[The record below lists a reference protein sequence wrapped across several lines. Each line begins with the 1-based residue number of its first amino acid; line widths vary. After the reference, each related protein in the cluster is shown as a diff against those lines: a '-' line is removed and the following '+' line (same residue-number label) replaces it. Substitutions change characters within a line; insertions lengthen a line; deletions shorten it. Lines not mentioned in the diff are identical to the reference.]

1 MTERKTDWVVSFES
15 VRKQQEADIARLTT
29 PAQRFQ
35 WLEEAFEALSP
46 FIERSSLRSE
56 PDAMGPGASA

>member
-1 MTERKTDWVVSFES
+1 MTERKTDWAVSFES

-46 FIERSSLRSE
+46 FIERSSLRCETEEKGFGS
-56 PDAMGPGASA
+56 

>member
-1 MTERKTDWVVSFES
+1 MTERKTDWAVSFES

-46 FIERSSLRSE
+46 FMHPSPVRDEIEEKERGS
-56 PDAMGPGASA
+56 